1 MNAKRTLGILIV
13 SAVLLFNI
21 GSCTSTSPPPSGS
34 TTTTATTASSPR
46 EQFASPDA
54 AARSLVNALR
64 ARDEARLEKILAP
77 DGDDILSSGD
87 PVADRADVQ
96 RFLSLYDEGH
106 RFETDAGGVNTLI
119 VGRNAWPFP
128 VPIVKSGNKF
138 EFDVDT

>member
-1 MNAKRTLGILIV
+1 MNAMRTLGILIV
-13 SAVLLFNI
+13 SAVLLFNM

-34 TTTTATTASSPR
+34 TTTTTATTAPPGASPR
-46 EQFASPDA
+46 DQFAAPAA
-54 AARSLVNALR
+54 AARSRVNALR

-87 PVADRADVQ
+87 PAADRTDVQ

-128 VPIVKSGNKF
+128 
-138 EFDVDT
+138 